1 MTMTL
6 TFHYTICHDM
16 DISAL
21 VKLISHHQIWVS
33 ISVAQWVYSF
43 SLLHDQQVLGSN
55 IAATL
60 FS

>member
-1 MTMTL
+1 MTITPYVTTW
-6 TFHYTICHDM
+6 TFQPI
-16 DISAL
+16 

-55 IAATL
+55 KAATL